1 MIDYYKTG
9 SRKPKYQVDIMEGEI
24 KNGSLSVTTATVSM
38 TSEINSADADVKYAA
53 TISTTGRI
61 WKNGKQTDDFMN
73 WNKSRFKIWLIDGE
87 VKSSLGVFSPQ
98 SISKPTVGSTTLFNV
113 TGYDLSILAK
123 NDCITSRLSLT
134 IGTLYLD
141 QIQSLL
147 ISCGITK
154 IIADVSTAT
163 LQSTRDDWDIGTTK
177 LKIVNQLLSEISFRS
192 LEIDKTG
199 TARLRRYESPSV
211 NNIGHTY
218 KDDQASIIESDTTTD
233 SNLFEIPNIW
243 VATVS
248 NPDIATPLK
257 ATYINDNPLSE
268 TSTVYTGQNK
278 VKVLTF
284 DNIATQIDLQNAV
297 NKQAFEDMQGVET
310 TQFKTAVVADHGVN
324 DTVLIQ
330 LPQYSGILVETAW
343 EIDLDTTGMTHT
355 GKKAVSY

>member
-1 MIDYYKTG
+1 MIDYKTG
-9 SRKPKYQVDIMEGEI
+9 SRKLNYQVDIMEGEI
-24 KNGSLSVTTATVSM
+24 KKGSLEVTTATVSM
-38 TSEINSADADVKYAA
+38 ASEINSTDAEVKYAA
-53 TISTTGRI
+53 TISVLDNSLMD
-61 WKNGKQTDDFMN
+61 WHKN
-73 WNKSRFKIWLIDGE
+73 RFKIWLVDGGA
-87 VKSSLGVFSPQ
+87 KSSLGVFSPQ
-98 SISKPTVGSTTLFNV
+98 SISKVTEGGSTLFNV

-123 NDCITSRLSLT
+123 NDCITSRLSLA

-154 IIADVSTAT
+154 IIADISTAT
-163 LQSTRDDWDIGTTK
+163 LQSARDDWDIGTPK
-177 LKIVNQLLSEISFRS
+177 LKIINQLLSEISFRS

-211 NNIGHTY
+211 SNIDHTY
-218 KDDQASIIESDTTTD
+218 KEGQASIIESDTTTD

-243 VATVS
+243 IATVS
-248 NPDIATPLK
+248 NPDLATPLT
-257 ATYINDNPLSE
+257 AQYINDNPLSP
-268 TSTVYTGQNK
+268 TSTVSTGQNK
-278 VKVLTF
+278 VKILTF
-284 DNIATQIDLQNAV
+284 DNIATQTDLQNAV

-343 EIDLDTTGMTHT
+343 EIDLDTMGMTHT
-355 GKKAVSY
+355 GKKAVDY

>member
-1 MIDYYKTG
+1 MIDYKTG
-9 SRKPKYQVDIMEGEI
+9 SRKLSYQVDIMEGEI
-24 KNGSLSVTTATVSM
+24 KKGSLKVTAATVSM
-38 TSEINSADADVKYAA
+38 ASEINSTDAEVKYAA
-53 TISTTGRI
+53 TISARDSPSMD
-61 WKNGKQTDDFMN
+61 WHKN
-73 WNKSRFKIWLIDGE
+73 RFKIWLIDNE

-98 SISKPTVGSTTLFNV
+98 SISKVTEGSPTLFNV

-123 NDCITSRLSLT
+123 NDCITGRLSLA

-154 IIADVSTAT
+154 IIADISTAT
-163 LQSTRDDWDIGTTK
+163 LQSARDDWDIGTPK

-199 TARLRRYESPSV
+199 TARLKRYESPSV
-211 NNIGHTY
+211 SNIDHTY
-218 KDDQASIIESDTTTD
+218 KEGQASIIESGTTTD

-243 VATVS
+243 IATVS
-248 NPDIATPLK
+248 NPDIAPLT
-257 ATYINDNPLSE
+257 AQYINDNPLSP
-268 TSTVYTGQNK
+268 TSTIYTGQNK
-278 VKVLTF
+278 VKILTF
-284 DNIATQIDLQNAV
+284 DNIATQADLQNAV

-343 EIDLDTTGMTHT
+343 EIDLDAMSMTHT
-355 GKKAVSY
+355 GKKAVNY